1 MVCDLPVDILPK
13 EAKVVVK
20 PNYFRN
26 DEAVLEKQWCKQILI
41 DLYFLEHISFAQSI
55 FGTFA
60 GVGSRKKNFL
70 HPKV

>member
-13 EAKVVVK
+13 EAKVVG
-20 PNYFRN
+20 
-26 DEAVLEKQWCKQILI
+26 
-41 DLYFLEHISFAQSI
+41 I

-60 GVGSRKKNFL
+60 GVGSRKKKFL